1 MNADAAAADERA
13 TPCAATALYN
23 NMMHP
28 FNTLY
33 TPRKQQDSVH
43 HGTWRNSRPLLTV
56 QETGIFLDTD
66 EGCPEELQVKTTQ
79 CDYCAISIL

>member
-1 MNADAAAADERA
+1 MNDDAVAADQRA
-13 TPCAATALYN
+13 TPCAATAYN
-23 NMMHP
+23 NMMNP

-43 HGTWRNSRPLLTV
+43 HGTWRNNRPLLNV
-56 QETGIFLDTD
+56 QETGNFLDTD